1 MHQLRTKL
9 TQAGMRDMLHNA
21 SSMIGT
27 TVITSGL
34 GFAYWWVAARM
45 FAQAQVGFASAL
57 IAAMGLLST
66 FGIVG
71 LGTLLMSE
79 LPRQPGEHGSLITVS
94 LSVASLCSLLL
105 AGLFILIGP
114 ELAPEF
120 QVLRDQPMAGLLFS
134 FGVVVNTAGLLI
146 DQALIGMLR
155 ASAQFWRNATFAV
168 VKLLLLLLLGLLIMQ
183 RDSIAIY
190 TTWTAGAVL
199 SLLMLMVLPATRKAL
214 RPARP
219 HWGVLRSLPGAALVH
234 HSLNLALQIPGLA
247 MPVVV
252 TTLLSAELNASF
264 YMAWLN
270 LHLVFAIPYA
280 LTMVLYAMGASD
292 PAAFAD
298 KARWTIRVALI
309 LGALSNLVI
318 WPGAGLLLGL
328 FGERYAIEAAW
339 PLRIMAL
346 GVFPLIIKDHYV
358 AVSRVHGRIRS
369 AAGIAMLGSILEIGL
384 AAVGALLNG
393 LQGIAIGFVI
403 ALICEALIMVRS
415 VYQAISIREPDSSAL
430 GLHSAT
436 SSDWSVK
443 S

>member
-1 MHQLRTKL
+1 
-9 TQAGMRDMLHNA
+9 MLHNA

-34 GFAYWWVAARM
+34 GFAYWWLAARM

-57 IAAMGLLST
+57 IAAMGLIST

-79 LPRQPGEHGSLITVS
+79 LPRRPREHGSLLTVS
-94 LSVASLCSLLL
+94 LSVASLFSLLL

-114 ELAPEF
+114 GLAPEF
-120 QVLRDQPMAGLLFS
+120 LVLREPPLAGALFS
-134 FGVVVNTAGLLI
+134 LGVVVNTAGLLI

-155 ASAQFWRNATFAV
+155 ASAQFWRNAAFAII
-168 VKLLLLLLLGLLIMQ
+168 KLLLLFLLGVLAMQ
-183 RDSIAIY
+183 RDSLGIY
-190 TTWTAGAVL
+190 TTWTAGAIL
-199 SLLMLMVLPATRKAL
+199 SLLMFMFMPATRKAL

-219 HWGVLRSLPGAALVH
+219 DWGVLHSLPGAALIH
-234 HSLNLALQIPGLA
+234 HSLNLALQMPGLVL
-247 MPVVV
+247 PVVV

-280 LTMVLYAMGASD
+280 LTMVLYAMGASE
-292 PAAFAD
+292 PAAFAQ
-298 KARWTIRVALI
+298 KARWTLRMAFA
-309 LGALSNLVI
+309 LGALSNLII

-328 FGERYAIEAAW
+328 FGERYAAEAAW

-369 AAGIAMLGSILEIGL
+369 AAGVAMLGSALEIGL
-384 AAVGALLNG
+384 AAAGAVFNG
-393 LQGIAIGFVI
+393 LTGIAFGFVI
-403 ALICEALIMVRS
+403 ALICEALIMIRS
-415 VYQAISIREPDSSAL
+415 VYQAVSVRETEAVAVAL
-430 GLHSAT
+430 PPAT

-443 S
+443 P

>member
-1 MHQLRTKL
+1 MQQLRSKL
-9 TQAGMRDMLHNA
+9 TQAGMPDMLHNA

-34 GFAYWWVAARM
+34 GFAYWWLAARL

-79 LPRQPGEHGSLITVS
+79 LPRRPKEHGSLITVS
-94 LSVASLCSLLL
+94 LTVASLCSLLL

-114 ELAPEF
+114 ALAPEF
-120 QVLRDQPMAGLLFS
+120 QVLRAQPLAGLLFS
-134 FGVVVNTAGLLI
+134 LGVVVNTVGLLI

-155 ASAQFWRNATFAV
+155 ASAQFWRNAAFAV
-168 VKLLLLLLLGLLIMQ
+168 LKLLLLLILGMLILQ

-190 TTWTAGAVL
+190 TTWTVGALLSVL
-199 SLLMLMVLPATRKAL
+199 MLLLMPATRKAL
-214 RPARP
+214 RPAPP
-219 HWGVLRSLPGAALVH
+219 HWEVLRSLPGAALVH
-234 HSLNLALQIPGLA
+234 HSLNLALQMPGLV

-292 PAAFAD
+292 TAAFAQ
-298 KARWTIRVALI
+298 KARWTLRMAFV

-318 WPGAGLLLGL
+318 WPAAGLLLGL
-328 FGERYAIEAAW
+328 FGERYALEAAW

-369 AAGIAMLGSILEIGL
+369 AAGVAMLGSVLEIGL
-384 AAVGALLNG
+384 AASGALLNG
-393 LQGIAIGFVI
+393 LQGIAIGFVV
-403 ALICEALIMVRS
+403 ALFCEALIMIRS
-415 VYQAISIREPDSSAL
+415 VYQAVSVQETESIDL
-430 GLHSAT
+430 GLHPAS